1 MDAQSTEFDHSPIV
15 PWVEFKD
22 QSGWDKVLHLG
33 RKVNWKNKQVIQSPE
48 DEVPSVFLIRSGM
61 IKVAA
66 ASREGLQR
74 TLWLMG
80 PGSILGEAAMFND
93 KPYLHHVTAMENCVA
108 YEFSRKVVLDQIIVN
123 YPDLSKALLAN
134 LAAKCYIMSTQVE
147 ESVFLSVPQ
156 RLGRFLYGL
165 CIARNSRHLP
175 LSHATI
181 ADLLGI
187 HRVTVSNTVSALKR
201 AGLLDEHTHDIV
213 VTDINAL
220 AAFLIEDKQRA
231 PRS

>member
-1 MDAQSTEFDHSPIV
+1 MDAHLEEYDHSPIV
-15 PWVEFKD
+15 PWIEFKD

-33 RKVNWKNKQVIQSPE
+33 RKVTWKNKHVIQSPE
-48 DEVPSVFLIRSGM
+48 DDVPSIFLVRSGM

-80 PGSILGEAAMFND
+80 PGSVLGEAAMFGH
-93 KPYLHHVTAMENCVA
+93 KPYMHHITAMENCVA
-108 YEFSRKVVLDQIIVN
+108 YEFSRHVVVGQILVHH
-123 YPDLSKALLAN
+123 PDLSEALLAN
-134 LAAKCYIMSTQVE
+134 LAAKCYIMSSQVE
-147 ESVFLSVPQ
+147 ESTFLSVPQ

-165 CIARNSRHLP
+165 CLARNSRHLP
-175 LSHATI
+175 LSHAMI

-220 AAFLIEDKQRA
+220 AAFLIEGE
-231 PRS
+231 